1 MRKAKLDDWI
11 YLKRLSIQFGQIGRW
26 VSGKLGFVHYL
37 SVLNQGVAYLLEWWF
52 QRLRPPSV
60 RQMNECMLKQACSSH
75 LRSVSHT
82 STISKQI
89 TTIISLFQ
97 TLAIICTYRGVMNN
111 SSLLEEGRALSP
123 TGERK
128 NELIG
133 ITPLSTVRGR
143 GTAWLQYA
151 IKKISCFVWV
161 YPQHA
166 EAT

>member
-1 MRKAKLDDWI
+1 M
-11 YLKRLSIQFGQIGRW
+11 
-26 VSGKLGFVHYL
+26 
-37 SVLNQGVAYLLEWWF
+37 
-52 QRLRPPSV
+52 
-60 RQMNECMLKQACSSH
+60 
-75 LRSVSHT
+75 SHT

-111 SSLLEEGRALSP
+111 SSLLEEGRDLSP

-143 GTAWLQYA
+143 GTA
-151 IKKISCFVWV
+151 
-161 YPQHA
+161 
-166 EAT
+166 

>member
-1 MRKAKLDDWI
+1 M
-11 YLKRLSIQFGQIGRW
+11 YLMWLSVESGQIGRW
-26 VSGKLGFVHYL
+26 VLGKFGFVHYL
-37 SVLNQGVAYLLEWWF
+37 SVLNQGVAYLLEWF

-60 RQMNECMLKQACSSH
+60 RPMNKCMLKQACSSN
-75 LRSVSHT
+75 LRCVSHT

-97 TLAIICTYRGVMNN
+97 MPAIICTYRGVMNN

-151 IKKISCFVWV
+151 IKKISCFI
-161 YPQHA
+161 
-166 EAT
+166 

>member
-1 MRKAKLDDWI
+1 MPNWI
-11 YLKRLSIQFGQIGRW
+11 YLKRLSLEFNQIGRR
-26 VSGKLGFVHYL
+26 VFGKFGFVHYL
-37 SVLNQGVAYLLEWWF
+37 SVLNQGVAYLLKWWF

-75 LRSVSHT
+75 LRCVSHT

-97 TLAIICTYRGVMNN
+97 MLAIICTYRGVMNN

-151 IKKISCFVWV
+151 IKKISCFI
-161 YPQHA
+161 
-166 EAT
+166 